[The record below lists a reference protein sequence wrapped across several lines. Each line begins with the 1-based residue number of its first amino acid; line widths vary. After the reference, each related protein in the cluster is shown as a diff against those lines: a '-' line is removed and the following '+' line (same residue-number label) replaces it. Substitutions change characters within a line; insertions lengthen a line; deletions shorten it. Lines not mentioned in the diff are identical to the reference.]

1 MSDDTEIQS
10 LRFDVACV
18 LVECHRDRPSMF
30 AGNVSHVD
38 LQELANVFAA
48 KLSPRIGGR
57 YIPKFGDRE
66 ARELRNEAVC
76 KAFTGRNHAQVMKE
90 YKISRRLLY
99 YILASKRRA

>member
-1 MSDDTEIQS
+1 MNDDTEIQS

-18 LVECHRDRPSMF
+18 LVECHRDRPSVF
-30 AGNVSHVD
+30 AGNVSQVD
-38 LQELANVFAA
+38 LQALAAIVAA

-57 YIPKFGDRE
+57 YIPKLGDRDAKE
-66 ARELRNEAVC
+66 RRNEAVC
-76 KAFTGRNHAQVMKE
+76 KAFTGRNHSQVMKE